1 MENQII
7 VLGTYGESWDKQHSA
22 CVWELRQTFG
32 LTMLEAVGHHH
43 IDIAR
48 SLLATA
54 AMDQGADVAFFIDHD
69 MVFDP
74 ADVLVLSAIARE
86 KQGVV
91 GAAYS
96 ARRMGTGMVGYIDPA
111 EHEEVRFFDDGGLY
125 PSNGAIG
132 MGFTAIHRSVL
143 ERIAAQPDMERR
155 RSVNGECVPFF
166 EKLVHDGYWYSEDAS
181 FCERAR
187 AVGAPCFVETRLRV
201 LHRGLHNYGIEDA
214 GASRAIQP
222 KTITLRLR

>member
-22 CVWELRQTFG
+22 CMWELQQAYG
-32 LTMLEAVGHHH
+32 IIVLETVGHHH
-43 IDIAR
+43 IDITR

-69 MVFDP
+69 IIFEP
-74 ADVLVLSAIARE
+74 SDVLILSAIARE
-86 KQGVV
+86 KQGIVAAPYSMRKM
-91 GAAYS
+91 GA
-96 ARRMGTGMVGYIDPA
+96 GMVGHIDPV
-111 EHEEVRFFDDGGLY
+111 EHEEVKFFDEGALY

-143 ERIAAQPDMERR
+143 EKLAAQPGMERR
-155 RSVNGECVPFF
+155 RSLNGECVPFF
-166 EKLVHDGYWYSEDAS
+166 EKTVRDGYWFPEDES
-181 FCERAR
+181 FCARAR
-187 AVGAPCFVETRLRV
+187 AVGVPCFVDTRIRV
-201 LHRGLHNYGIEDA
+201 LHRGLHGYGIEDA

-222 KTITLRLR
+222 KTLSMRLR